1 MCFLGVEP
9 FSWAGWNPVVMAV
22 GPGLPNVPHP
32 FCSGCFLF
40 GDIRSCSPE
49 LSGFLAD
56 LTGFFSMACISS
68 ASPLSFC
75 DEDFPGNILLVVG
88 HDWLYIALGG
98 GAHVHLGLRILELG
112 PQLQEDQWGKLLC
125 VGRSLREW
133 EEWKVGEEGVW
144 EGTNAGS
151 HFLWEL

>member
-1 MCFLGVEP
+1 MFPTLFVQGAFYLGILEVALLSSLA
-9 FSWAGWNPVVMAV
+9 SWQT
-22 GPGLPNVPHP
+22 
-32 FCSGCFLF
+32 S
-40 GDIRSCSPE
+40 
-49 LSGFLAD
+49 LA
-56 LTGFFSMACISS
+56 FFSMACISS

-98 GAHVHLGLRILELG
+98 GTHVHLGLRILELG

-144 EGTNAGS
+144 EGTNAGC